1 MDMPYT
7 RIPHGTAIGEQGMN
21 DADINTV
28 DLVIIGAGPGGYTAA
43 FLGADLGMDV
53 TLIDPNPNPGGVCL
67 YEGCIPSKAL
77 LHAARVI
84 NEAGEAGEMG
94 ITFSKPK
101 VDIEKLRAWKGGV
114 VEKLTAGL
122 GRLVSQRKIT
132 YISGNA
138 VFTGDSR
145 LRVVTEE
152 GGSHELAFKHAI
164 IATGSRPAELSGLG
178 KDSRFMLDS
187 SSALDFRDIPQQLLI
202 VGGGYIG
209 LELGTV
215 YATLGSKVTVVEFT
229 NGLLPGVDRDLVRV
243 LSKRLDSLFDTIA
256 LNTRVHDFGVQKT
269 GVEVTLKG
277 PDDEESHKLFDKV
290 LIAVG
295 RQPNSEG
302 LGLGTAGI
310 DIDSHGFIKVDSQ
323 CRTNL
328 VNVFAI
334 GDVAGEPMLAH
345 KASHEGRVAVDV
357 IAGKNAAFEPATIP
371 AVVFTDPE
379 LAWTGLTEKQAR
391 EKRLDFQVSRFS
403 WAASGRAMAIN
414 RTDGMTKLIVEKK
427 TQRILGV
434 GIVGAGAGEMIAEG
448 VLAIEMGAN
457 VTDLKLCIHPHP
469 TLTETVQEA
478 AEMFFGTATHMYRSK
493 RRA

>member
-1 MDMPYT
+1 
-7 RIPHGTAIGEQGMN
+7 MN
-21 DADINTV
+21 DADINTA

-67 YEGCIPSKAL
+67 YKGCIPSKAL
-77 LHAARVI
+77 LHAARLI
-84 NEAGEAGEMG
+84 NEAGDAGEMG
-94 ITFSKPK
+94 VTFSKPK
-101 VDIEKLRAWKGGV
+101 VDIDKLRAWKGGV
-114 VEKLTAGL
+114 VEKLTDGL

-132 YISGNA
+132 YIRGNA
-138 VFTGDSR
+138 AFIGDSI
-145 LRVVTEE
+145 LQVYPEE
-152 GGSHELAFKHAI
+152 GDAQELAFGHAI
-164 IATGSRPAELSGLG
+164 IATGSRPVELPGYAE
-178 KDSRFMLDS
+178 DSRFILDS
-187 SSALDFRDIPQQLLI
+187 SSALELGDIPQQLLI

-215 YATLGSKVTVVEFT
+215 YATLGSKVTVAEFT
-229 NGLLPGVDRDLVRV
+229 NGLLPGADRDLVKV
-243 LSKRLDSLFDTIA
+243 LSKRLNSLFDTIA
-256 LNTRVHDFGVQKT
+256 LNTRADEFEIQKAGVR
-269 GVEVTLKG
+269 VTLKG
-277 PDDEESHKLFDKV
+277 PDDVKSQKHFNKI

-328 VNVFAI
+328 INVFAI

-391 EKRLDFQVSRFS
+391 EEGLDFQVSRFS

-414 RTDGMTKLIVEKK
+414 RTDGMTKLIIDTN

-434 GIVGAGAGEMIAEG
+434 GIVGAGAGEMISEG
-448 VLAIEMGAN
+448 VLAVEMGAN

-493 RRA
+493 RKK

>member
-1 MDMPYT
+1 M
-7 RIPHGTAIGEQGMN
+7 HQSKNHTA
-21 DADINTV
+21 
-28 DLVIIGAGPGGYTAA
+28 DLVVIGAGPGGYTAA

-67 YEGCIPSKAL
+67 YKGCIPSKTL
-77 LHAARVI
+77 LNAARLVH
-84 NEAGEAGEMG
+84 EADDAADMG

-101 VDIEKLRAWKGGV
+101 IDIDRLRAWKDGV
-114 VEKLTAGL
+114 VEKLTDGL

-132 YISGNA
+132 YIRGNA
-138 VFTGDSR
+138 AFTGNCS
-145 LRVVTEE
+145 LQVVSQE
-152 GGSHELAFKHAI
+152 GGSQELAFKHAI
-164 IATGSRPAELSGLG
+164 IATGSRPTELSGLG

-187 SSALDFRDIPQQLLI
+187 SSALDLRDIPQQLLI

-215 YATLGSKVTVVEFT
+215 YATLGSKVTVAEFT
-229 NGLLPGVDRDLVRV
+229 NGLLPGADRDLVRV

-256 LNTRVHDFGVQKT
+256 LNTRAEDFKVQED

-277 PDDEESHKLFDKV
+277 PEDVESHKLFNKV

-295 RQPNSEG
+295 RQPNSER
-302 LGLGTAGI
+302 LGLETAGI
-310 DIDSHGFIKVDSQ
+310 DIGSQGFIKVDSQ

-345 KASHEGRVAVDV
+345 KASHEGRVAVEV

-403 WAASGRAMAIN
+403 WAASGRAVAIG
-414 RTDGMTKLIVEKK
+414 RTDGMTKLIIDTN

-434 GIVGAGAGEMIAEG
+434 GIVGTNAGEMITES

-493 RRA
+493 RKK